1 MFQKMAESSGKAL
14 GYRAAGAITE
24 ADYEKLVPEIR
35 SLIEKEGMI
44 HILFDYDCV

>member
-1 MFQKMAESSGKAL
+1 MAESSGKAFWC
-14 GYRAAGAITE
+14 RAAGAITG

>member
-1 MFQKMAESSGKAL
+1 MFQKMVENSGKAV